1 MLPWRGWVLGLLVGS
16 LSACGS
22 TLLVLPPIDGGD
34 DASGPDGALDGAPDG
49 APDGALPED
58 GEASPDADGPI
69 DAKAPP
75 DLPEG
80 PDAFPSDEPTV
91 DAGTDAGVPSELP
104 TDAPAPIDLPATPD
118 APAEDLPPADVP
130 SVDAPSVDAP
140 STCPNGLTDRC
151 PASFP
156 GGCANL
162 SDGAAHAVTFG
173 GLTTGLPASCEGAMT
188 GAGPDGVVPL
198 TITTPSDVVI
208 TARPTG
214 GDAVVLTLSPAAG
227 CGQRAEELRCSN
239 SSASSSG
246 GVATLRASTLGPG
259 TYAVT
264 VSAMRGSPAIVQA
277 MITPARP
284 RSRGDVCPGVVVT
297 PDGVPVSL
305 STAGFAGE
313 ADHGTSC
320 GSNGSASGW
329 VDSVFSYT
337 LTTARDVTLSVS
349 ATGSGDVALG
359 VESAC
364 GVRMSSVPGCVTGN
378 PARRIIRNQ
387 QPGTYYAVV
396 EHRGA
401 GSGGRTLVTS
411 LTTAAPT
418 LPGPA
423 DTCPGVPLSPAT
435 PSQADVAGL
444 TAGSAALSCF
454 TTSRAD
460 AVFGFTAPG
469 MGSDVLMNV
478 SGPSGSRVGYTLQS
492 PCGGATV
499 GGCTG
504 PAASV
509 WRRFQGLTPG
519 QAYSLVA
526 GTEAMSGNVTALY
539 LSVPSATATAVSGNE
554 TCDTRRT
561 IPATGGIF
569 RGNSSSARQVIAA
582 PPCGGLGCAGGR
594 AVYYQLTLPSRR
606 RVIANTLG
614 SGFDTILTV
623 NSGSSCPGRPVANG
637 CNDDNVGQAS
647 QVDVTLDAGTYYLV
661 VQGCGFGRGG
671 DYTLD
676 VAVVAP

>member
-22 TLLVLPPIDGGD
+22 TLLVLPPLDGGA
-34 DASGPDGALDGAPDG
+34 DAPGS
-49 APDGALPED
+49 DGALPNDSEP
-58 GEASPDADGPI
+58 GPDADSPI
-69 DAKAPP
+69 DAEATP

-80 PDAFPSDEPTV
+80 PDAFPSDEPAV
-91 DAGTDAGVPSELP
+91 DGGTDAAAPAELP
-104 TDAPAPIDLPATPD
+104 TDAPSPIDLPATPD
-118 APAEDLPPADVP
+118 APAIDLPLADAPSPDVP
-130 SVDAPSVDAP
+130 SSDGPAVDAPP
-140 STCPNGLTDRC
+140 SCPGGLTDRC

-156 GGCANL
+156 GPCANL

-173 GLTTGLPASCEGAMT
+173 GLTTGLPASCEGSMT

-198 TITTPSDVVI
+198 TITTPSDVVV

-214 GDAVVLTLSPAAG
+214 GDAVVLTLSTSAG
-227 CGQRAEELRCSN
+227 CGQRSEELRCSN

-264 VSAMRGSPAIVQA
+264 VSSMRGNPAVVQA
-277 MITPARP
+277 VITPARP
-284 RSRGDVCPGVVVT
+284 RPRGDVCPGVVVP

-313 ADHGTSC
+313 ADHGTTC
-320 GSNGSASGW
+320 GSNGSSSGW

-337 LTTARDVTLSVS
+337 LTSARDVTLSVS
-349 ATGSGDVALG
+349 ATGSGDVALA
-359 VESAC
+359 VESTC
-364 GVRMSSVPGCVTGN
+364 GVRLSSVPGCVTGN

-387 QPGTYYAVV
+387 QPGTYYVVV
-396 EHRGA
+396 EHRNA
-401 GSGGRTLVTS
+401 GSGGRTLVAS

-418 LPGPA
+418 LPGRA
-423 DTCPGVPLSPAT
+423 DTCPGIPLSPST
-435 PSQADVAGL
+435 PAQADVAGL
-444 TAGSAALSCF
+444 TAGSASLSCF

-478 SGPSGSRVGYTLQS
+478 SGPSGSRVGYSLQS
-492 PCGGATV
+492 PCGGAAV

-509 WRRFQGLTPG
+509 WKRFQGLTPG

-526 GTEAMSGNVTALY
+526 GTEAMSGDVTARY
-539 LSVPSATATAVSGNE
+539 LVVPSATATAVSGNE
-554 TCDTRRT
+554 SCDTRRT
-561 IPATGGIF
+561 IPVTGGIF

-594 AVYYQLTLPSRR
+594 AVYYQLALPSRR
-606 RVIANTLG
+606 RVIASTLG
-614 SGFDTILTV
+614 SGFDTILSV

-637 CNDDNVGQAS
+637 CNDDNVGQSS